1 MYAVTD
7 YSLARRAV
15 LEDLRAGRV
24 TRSEVCDAQQELLRA
39 ARNYG
44 DQAPGTCPVCE
55 GGDVVVVAFVFGD
68 RLARNNGRVIA
79 AEEIARY
86 VAIDGVRCYCV
97 EVCLECCWN
106 HLRRSYLSAPATDV
120 PAGSEPRVT

>member
-15 LEDLRAGRV
+15 LQDLRAGRV
-24 TRSEVCDAQQELLRA
+24 TRAEVCDAQQELLRA

-44 DQAPGTCPVCE
+44 EASTEACPVCDC
-55 GGDVVVVAFVFGD
+55 DVVVEVSFVFGD
-68 RLARNNGRVIA
+68 RLARNNGRVVSA
-79 AEEIARY
+79 GEIARFM
-86 VAIDGVRCYCV
+86 AIDGVRCYRV
-97 EVCLECCWN
+97 EVCLDCAWN
-106 HLRRSYLSAPATDV
+106 HLRRSYLGEAAREM

>member
-24 TRSEVCDAQQELLRA
+24 TRSDVCDAQQELLRA

-44 DQAPGTCPVCE
+44 EPASAPCPVCDE
-55 GGDVVVVAFVFGD
+55 DMVVVAFVFGD
-68 RLARNNGRVIA
+68 RLARNNGRVVA
-79 AEEIARY
+79 ADEISRY

-97 EVCLECCWN
+97 EVCLDCAWN
-106 HLRRSYLSAPATDV
+106 HLRRSYLGAPAADASVDT
-120 PAGSEPRVT
+120 EPRVT

>member
-15 LEDLRAGRV
+15 LQDLRAGRV
-24 TRSEVCDAQQELLRA
+24 TRAEVCDAQQELLRA

-44 DQAPGTCPVCE
+44 EASEASCPVCD
-55 GGDVVVVAFVFGD
+55 GDSVVEVSFVFGD
-68 RLARNNGRVIA
+68 RLARNNGRVVA
-79 AEEIARY
+79 TDEIARY
-86 VAIDGVRCYCV
+86 VAIDGVRCYRV
-97 EVCLECCWN
+97 EVCPDCSWN
-106 HLRRSYLSAPATDV
+106 HLRRAYLGAAAEEV